1 MEIVFPDV
9 PEYHFILRGLCSDR
23 FPSYPKFH
31 CEALTE
37 FEGHL
42 QAEIAFVPAPVAI
55 LNSDNYI
62 LLRAGNIFSY
72 FSGPQI
78 FSSQE
83 DADELF
89 VSEHD
94 FVSQYYAKILLG
106 EVNIKKGK
114 GSPVIMEPRIAMM
127 SVRDATEKFDLY
139 NKWAKVAD
147 DLPFPLYSGIIK
159 KSARNLKEMVENA
172 IGVSVKYA
180 LNNASDIIK
189 DIAIVH
195 GIENFGMLKR
205 VIFHFVNKNTLSITE
220 EEMESLRA
228 LGREMENK
236 GFHVSYPK
244 F

>member
-37 FEGHL
+37 FEGDL

-78 FSSQE
+78 FSSRE

-94 FVSQYYAKILLG
+94 FVSRYYAEILLG

-114 GSPVIMEPRIAMM
+114 GLPVIMEPRIAMM

-172 IGVSVKYA
+172 IGVSVKYG

-189 DIAIVH
+189 DIAVVH
-195 GIENFGMLKR
+195 GIENFEMLKR

-228 LGREMENK
+228 LSREMENK
-236 GFHVSYPK
+236 GFPVSYLK